1 MRASRE
7 TPSVKTFV
15 WRLARR
21 VIGGL
26 AMILVVASFTFF
38 LIHWLPG
45 DPVQTRLE
53 TLVQQGV
60 PLFQAREEV
69 QSMYGFVP
77 HQPLTTQY
85 VHYLGQL
92 AHLDLGQS
100 ISYTGVPVSH
110 LLLSAAPWTVLMVL
124 SGLVISFIIGVLA
137 GVFAAVKRAS
147 RVGSGVTLLST
158 FLHGIPQFILAL
170 LLAYLFTTLWP
181 IFPFGAPYDAAI
193 RPGVSWPF
201 LSSLG
206 VHAVLPVLAY
216 AISGYGG
223 WALTMKSNVVSVLG
237 DDFILASELRGIA
250 PRIRFWYIARN
261 AILPLFTVF
270 ALSLGF
276 LFGGAIFIEQIFD
289 YPGLGYMLLQ
299 SLGARDYPLMSA
311 AFLVITVAVIV
322 SNILAD
328 LLYTAIDPRIRR

>member
-1 MRASRE
+1 
-7 TPSVKTFV
+7 VKTFV

-26 AMILVVASFTFF
+26 VMILVVASFTFF
-38 LIHWLPG
+38 LVHWLPG
-45 DPVQTRLE
+45 DPVQTKLE

-77 HQPLTTQY
+77 HQPLPAQY
-85 VHYLGQL
+85 VHYLWQL

-124 SGLVISFIIGVLA
+124 SGLVISFILGVLA
-137 GVFAAVKRAS
+137 GVIAAVKRAS
-147 RVGSGVTLLST
+147 RIGGGVTLLST
-158 FLHGIPQFILAL
+158 FLHGIPQFMLAL

-181 IFPFGAPYDAAI
+181 IFPFGAPYDAAVK
-193 RPGVSWPF
+193 PGVSWPF
-201 LSSLG
+201 LSS
-206 VHAVLPVLAY
+206 
-216 AISGYGG
+216 ISGYGG

-237 DDFILASELRGIA
+237 DDFILAAELRGIT
-250 PRIRFWYIARN
+250 PRICFWYIARN

-311 AFLVITVAVIV
+311 AFLIITVAVII